1 MTSCKSKLEGGEKK
15 VQTPNRYMQI
25 YFLDNISL
33 FLIEVSKKE
42 GFKNCVLRR
51 EICYAIAVVLNR
63 KRAAVAGSY
72 T

>member
-1 MTSCKSKLEGGEKK
+1 
-15 VQTPNRYMQI
+15 MQI

-51 EICYAIAVVLNR
+51 EICYAIAFVLNR